1 MRKNSCEGEFLKRRI
16 PVKNSC
22 KGEFL
27 RWRILKK
34 KNSCEAFSQYFY
46 LCKMT
51 LTFTVLWNRSIFLLL
66 KDIIGLILV
75 RNLTATSNSCTIA
88 QVP

>member
-1 MRKNSCEGEFLKRRI
+1 MKENSCEGEFLWRRI
-16 PVKNSC
+16 LVRKRFHL
-22 KGEFL
+22 GEFL
-27 RWRILKK
+27 RRILEK
-34 KNSCEAFSQYFY
+34 KNPFEAFSQYFY
-46 LCKMT
+46 LYKM
-51 LTFTVLWNRSIFLLL
+51 TFTVLWNRSIFLLL